1 MSHDGTVT
9 WRALRAEV
17 AAEFGGPEGRWLCE
31 EASGAFGDEFDDVLD
46 EPATE
51 RGVAHLDAMTARLRG
66 GEPLQYVL
74 GHWSFRRLDLMVD
87 RRVLIPRPET
97 ELLVE
102 HALTAVRGVERDPGS
117 PWYCADLGTGSGAVG
132 LALLA
137 ELPRGSAE
145 VWMTDVSSDAL
156 DVARANLGGIG
167 MAGAGARFAQGEW
180 FAALPGDMRGLL
192 HLVVSNP
199 PYVAD
204 DDPDLDPGVRAWE
217 PHTALFGGD
226 DGLRDLR
233 TLVGRAAEWLRPGG
247 WLVVE
252 IGSVLGRA
260 VSSLMEAA
268 GLVDVR
274 VERDLAGL
282 DRIVLGHRPRSGS

>member
-1 MSHDGTVT
+1 MSADGTVS
-9 WRALRAEV
+9 WRTLRAEA

-31 EASGAFGDEFDDVLD
+31 EASGADGAEFDDLLD
-46 EPATE
+46 EPVTE
-51 RGVAHLDAMTARLRG
+51 RGVARLDSMTARLRT

-102 HALTAVRGVERDPGS
+102 RALTVVRGLERDAGS

-132 LALLA
+132 LSLLA
-137 ELPRGSAE
+137 ELPRNSAE

-156 DVARANLGGIG
+156 DVARANLSGIG
-167 MAGAGARFAQGEW
+167 VAGAGARFAQGEW

-204 DDPDLDPGVRAWE
+204 DDPDLDDGVREWE

-233 TLVGRAAEWLRPGG
+233 ALVDGAGSWLRPGG

-252 IGSVLGRA
+252 IGSALGAA
-260 VSSLMEAA
+260 VSALMEQA
-268 GLVDVR
+268 GLVEVT
-274 VERDLAGL
+274 VARDLAGL
-282 DRIVLGHRPRSGS
+282 DRIVSGRRSGS